1 MHGPRNLYNELH
13 RLREDQH
20 VANSHEPHTEEDDSD
35 AENIENVIYSDD
47 EAFYD
52 DDNGGQDRES
62 RFKRDR
68 EISQLMSTS
77 MTEDQ
82 LRRKYKQLEDESLR
96 RFWERNQEIFLKYST
111 IDDATESDEI
121 DLVTGEIVTDNG
133 HLERLYGN
141 GSSESGLKGNIWRT
155 DYNRYLRDLESMYD
169 ARKNMGKTKK
179 KNTRMIKKLDLFSGR
194 LGRSEKDTNVMK
206 FSPTKGKVPSGLDRE
221 ESPTK
226 KRRLGIEIY
235 ADESGVE
242 DDDNVAYGESDEE
255 SYVESGTETPE
266 IEGPLYDE
274 PEDDDEDDD
283 TGELYY
289 ESLIVNDRNKP
300 LRSSKIDKT
309 NLLPPEYDNAEPEH
323 SWGELSETQSIRE
336 TTPSLPPPPPSSSS
350 ETEDF
355 PTSSSEEPQPASR
368 NKLSF
373 DEEYHVI
380 EDPILYLFPTS
391 QEQEHSKSIKIYR
404 CAFKNTCKY
413 CTGNKKL
420 YESHLLSLHS
430 FQLYKLGY
438 PISNPYQPSCPSSSS
453 SSSEDKIDVDLIG
466 LLTDF
471 PQKLRL
477 DLPRTSYSCNT
488 PLASS
493 STHQK
498 CQKFY
503 MTSEELEEHKMRLDD
518 CSAKSLVLLCPI
530 LGCGYMTDCGY
541 ADWRI
546 HMIELGHAVPVPTI
560 PGDTIGAAGTVK
572 QEKRTRSALE
582 ISRKV
587 NVGVPKFKET
597 DGRKVE
603 LKFIEAGSDPS
614 IDELFN

>member
-13 RLREDQH
+13 KLREDQH
-20 VANSHEPHTEEDDSD
+20 VANSHEPHTEEDDSEV
-35 AENIENVIYSDD
+35 ENIENVIYSDD
-47 EAFYD
+47 EAYYDD
-52 DDNGGQDRES
+52 DDNGGPDRES
-62 RFKRDR
+62 RLKRDR
-68 EISQLMSTS
+68 ELSQLMSAS

-96 RFWERNQEIFLKYST
+96 RFWKRNQEIFLKYST
-111 IDDATESDEI
+111 IDDAMESDEI
-121 DLVTGEIVTDNG
+121 DLVTGEIVTNNG

-169 ARKNMGKTKK
+169 VRKDTGKGKK
-179 KNTRMIKKLDLFSGR
+179 KKDTRMIKKLDLFSGR
-194 LGRSEKDTNVMK
+194 LGRLEKDTSVMK

-235 ADESGVE
+235 ADESGEE
-242 DDDNVAYGESDEE
+242 DDDNVAYSESDEE

-274 PEDDDEDDD
+274 SEDEDEDD

-300 LRSSKIDKT
+300 LRSSKMDKT
-309 NLLPPEYDNAEPEH
+309 NLLPPEHDNAEPEH
-323 SWGELSETQSIRE
+323 SRRVLSETQSIRE
-336 TTPSLPPPPPSSSS
+336 STPLLPPPPSSS

-355 PTSSSEEPQPASR
+355 PTSSSEEPQPVSR
-368 NKLSF
+368 RKLSF
-373 DEEYHVI
+373 DEEYHII
-380 EDPILYLFPTS
+380 EDPILYLFPTT
-391 QEQEHSKSIKIYR
+391 QEQEHPKSIKIYR
-404 CAFKNTCKY
+404 CAFKKTCKY

-438 PISNPYQPSCPSSSS
+438 PISNPYQPTSSSS
-453 SSSEDKIDVDLIG
+453 ISSSEDKIDVDLIG

-471 PQKLRL
+471 PQKLHL
-477 DLPRTSYSCNT
+477 DLPRISYSCNT

-503 MTSEELEEHKMRLDD
+503 MTSQELEEHKMKLDD
-518 CSAKSLVLLCPI
+518 CSAKSLVLFCPI
-530 LGCGYMTDCGY
+530 LGCEYMTDCGY
-541 ADWRI
+541 ADWRT
-546 HMIELGHAVPVPTI
+546 HMIEQGHAVPVPPI
-560 PGDTIGAAGTVK
+560 PGDTIVTAGTVK
-572 QEKRTRSALE
+572 QEKRTRIALE
-582 ISRKV
+582 VSRKV